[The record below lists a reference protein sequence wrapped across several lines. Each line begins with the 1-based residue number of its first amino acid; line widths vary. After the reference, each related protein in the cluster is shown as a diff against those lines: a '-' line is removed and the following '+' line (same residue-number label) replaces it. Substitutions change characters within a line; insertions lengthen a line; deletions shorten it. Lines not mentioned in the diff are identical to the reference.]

1 MKVEE
6 IVEEASKLSQE
17 EQRSIVSELLRGLDP
32 PVYEVSDEEV
42 HNRVREGE
50 EDPSVL
56 ISSDELEAGLKRRGS

>member
-6 IVEEASKLSQE
+6 IVAEASKLSE
-17 EQRSIVSELLRGLDP
+17 EDRASLASELLRGFDP

-42 HNRVREGE
+42 ELRVKEGE

-56 ISSDELEAGLKRRGS
+56 ITSEEFEAGLKRRGN